1 MRYDEPVEVK
11 VRGRLACFTRPEMKV
26 ERVSYPVMTP
36 TAALG
41 LLANILWKPEFSW
54 QVREIAVLAPVH
66 YQSVARNEVKNRI
79 SHRSA
84 QGWARTGQGGY
95 SAEDDHTPRHTLA
108 LRDVEYIIRAF
119 PVPHDP
125 GQDEA
130 KYRDQFRRRVR
141 AGQCYAMP
149 FLGCREFVAEFE
161 EPTGDE
167 RPIDHS
173 FPIGQMLLRIDT
185 ATENPERRIPRFFQ
199 AEVVSGVLSVPATG
213 AA

>member
-11 VRGRLACFTRPEMKV
+11 VRGGLACFTRPEMKV

-41 LLANILWKPEFSW
+41 LLANILWKPEFAW
-54 QVREIAVLAPVH
+54 QVHEIAVLAPIH
-66 YQSVARNEVKNRI
+66 YQSIARNEVKNLI
-79 SHRSA
+79 TYSKA
-84 QGWARTGQGGY
+84 QGWSRTGKGGY

-125 GQDEA
+125 DQDEA

-141 AGQCYAMP
+141 NGQCYGMP
-149 FLGCREFVAEFE
+149 YLGCREFVAEFE
-161 EPTGDE
+161 EPTGQE
-167 RPIDHS
+167 RPIDQT
-173 FPIGQMLLRIDT
+173 FAVGQMLLSIDT
-185 ATENPERRIPRFFQ
+185 PPEQPERRIPRFFQ
-199 AEVVSGVLSVPATG
+199 AEVTSGVLRLPVAG

>member
-11 VRGRLACFTRPEMKV
+11 VRGTLACFTRPEMKV

-41 LLANILWKPEFSW
+41 VLANILWKPEFSW
-54 QVREIAVLAPVH
+54 QVREIAVLAPIN
-66 YQSVARNEVKNRI
+66 YQSIARNEVKNRI

-84 QGWARTGQGGY
+84 QAWARTGEGGY

-108 LRDVEYIIRAF
+108 LRDVEYIIRAL
-119 PVPHDP
+119 PVPRDP
-125 GQDEA
+125 AQDEA

-141 AGQCYAMP
+141 NGQCYGMP
-149 FLGCREFVAEFE
+149 YLGCREFVAEFE
-161 EPTGDE
+161 EPTGQE
-167 RPIDHS
+167 RPIDQT
-173 FPIGQMLLRIDT
+173 FAVGQMLLSID
-185 ATENPERRIPRFFQ
+185 AMPEEPERRIPRFFH
-199 AEVVSGVLSVPATG
+199 AEVTSGVLRIPDAG